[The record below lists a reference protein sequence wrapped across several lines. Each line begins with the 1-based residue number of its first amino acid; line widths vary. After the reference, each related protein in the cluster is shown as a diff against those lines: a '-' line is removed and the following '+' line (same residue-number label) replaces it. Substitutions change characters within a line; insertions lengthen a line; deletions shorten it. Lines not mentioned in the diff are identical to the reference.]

1 MLTTKPSEAGYDEF
15 LAHYGVKI
23 NQNVVFDPQCDTLPV
38 RGPLGIPLAKR
49 YPGWP
54 IAEIRTEH
62 PSTFRLPVLTFPWVS
77 SLEIIDKPAAGK
89 VEATILAKSTP
100 ESWSET
106 GDIDLDP
113 NQDWKAAYDK
123 AQSKGQSVL
132 AVALEGTFKSFFEG
146 KDLPKPQAQE
156 GELPE
161 DLSQGF
167 IAKREK
173 PGRILV
179 AGSGQMVID
188 PVVQILQK
196 LHGAR
201 ERSANLAF
209 TINTVDWLT
218 ANQGLIAVR
227 GKGVENPRLNIEKD
241 STRQLLKY
249 GNILGWPL
257 LVIAIG
263 LARWGLRARSRGEKK
278 PAPERSAKQDEDEE
292 EKEQE
297 EPGEKDSG
305 DEAEE
310 AAEDDDDKEE

>member
-1 MLTTKPSEAGYDEF
+1 
-15 LAHYGVKI
+15 
-23 NQNVVFDPQCDTLPV
+23 VVFDPQCDTLPV

-54 IAEIRTEH
+54 IAEITTEH

-77 SLEIIDKPAAGK
+77 SLEIIDKPAAGDVK
-89 VEATILAKSTP
+89 ATILAKSTP

-123 AQSKGQSVL
+123 AQNKGQSVL

-146 KDLPKPQAQE
+146 KDLPKPEAQE
-156 GELPE
+156 GALPE

-167 IAKREK
+167 VARRDR

-201 ERSANLAF
+201 DRSANLAF

-227 GKGVENPRLNIEKD
+227 GKGVENPRLNIEKEG
-241 STRQLLKY
+241 TRTLLKY

-263 LARWGLRARSRGEKK
+263 LARWGLRSRRRADKK
-278 PAPERSAKQDEDEE
+278 PAAAEKEKEEPEE
-292 EKEQE
+292 EKEEPEGE
-297 EPGEKDSG
+297 EEGSG
-305 DEAEE
+305 DGDDEAPEE
-310 AAEDDDDKEE
+310 DDKEE